1 MILEG
6 IVLIID
12 FSQRSMALCI
22 HGQSTFFPSLLVCF
36 SSLVC
41 VCVCGGGE
49 YVCACVHVRA
59 CVCVCTC
66 ACVRACVRVNVCV
79 DDTDNAILETCDWF
93 LLHTNDDRRGA

>member
-41 VCVCGGGE
+41 VCVCGGGGE

-59 CVCVCTC
+59 CVCVHV
-66 ACVRACVRVNVCV
+66 CVRACVRTRECVC
-79 DDTDNAILETCDWF
+79 I
-93 LLHTNDDRRGA
+93 